1 MDTQKTKSSADYI
14 KFAIVLLFMFG
25 FQFVPP
31 IGPMTQY
38 GMAVLGIL
46 IGAILGWSFD
56 SKQMIGTS
64 LIALVALAMVGY
76 PGGITA
82 VYQKL
87 MASESLIMM
96 CLGMIMVGA
105 LVDAKMDA
113 YIIAKVMNMKIVKGR
128 PWLTTFLFV
137 FSPCILGLLIMNT
150 PLMLFLLPLY
160 IKLFKG
166 AGYKAG
172 DKYVINVFIGSIIS
186 AICSMY
192 ILPFKGIALA
202 FSGMVQGYTGSM
214 WTYAEFMMTLTIAC
228 LAISAFYVVFM
239 WLQRC
244 DVSKVANCDL
254 SVFGDP
260 NAPIDKHQKAVL
272 WCMLIY
278 IIGSTV
284 ISFGGMMQNSVGA
297 FLNSI
302 SVYGWMLIIIGAMSI
317 IKVDGKR
324 LMNLSVASS
333 KGFSWDLIL
342 MVGSATLI
350 GGALTTAETGFGAL
364 LVGLVGPLFN
374 SLGTVGIAV
383 FMFAVMIIATN
394 FCNNM
399 AVMMI
404 GFTIL
409 GSLIAGGMALNGPM
423 LAAGIM
429 LFSQLGILLP
439 ASSLWGAMLHTLE
452 LTTPSSIYK
461 YATLAIIYCLV
472 IGCAVYIPLSAIV
485 Y

>member
-1 MDTQKTKSSADYI
+1 MEQQKSSAEYI
-14 KFAIVLLFMFG
+14 KLGIVLLFMFG

-31 IGPMTQY
+31 IGPMTPY

-56 SKQMIGTS
+56 SKQMLGTS

-76 PGGITA
+76 PGGIMA

-87 MASESLIMM
+87 MASESLLMM

-105 LVDAKMDA
+105 LVDAKIDA
-113 YIIAKVMNMKIVKGR
+113 YIIAKVMNMKLVQGR
-128 PWLTTFLFV
+128 PWLTTFLLV

-166 AGYKAG
+166 AGYSTG
-172 DKYVINVFIGSIIS
+172 DKYVVNVFIGSVIS

-202 FSGMVQGYTGSM
+202 FSGMVKGYVGSM
-214 WTYAEFMMTLTIAC
+214 WTYAEFMMTLTITC
-228 LAISAFYVVFM
+228 LAISALYVVFM
-239 WLQRC
+239 WIQRC
-244 DVSKVANCDL
+244 DVSKVANLDL
-254 SVFGDP
+254 SIFGDP
-260 NAPIDKHQKAVL
+260 KASITKHQKAVL
-272 WCMLIY
+272 TCMIVY
-278 IIGSTV
+278 IVGSTI
-284 ISFGGMMQNSVGA
+284 ISFGGMMQNSVGT

-302 SVYGWMLIIIGAMSI
+302 SVYGWMLVILGIMSI
-317 IKVDGKR
+317 VKVDGKR
-324 LMNLSVASS
+324 LMNLNVASA

-350 GGALTTAETGFGAL
+350 GGALTAAETGFGAL
-364 LVGLVGPLFN
+364 LTMVIAPLFN

-383 FMFAVMIIATN
+383 FMFAAMLIGTN

-399 AVMMI
+399 AIMMI

-439 ASSLWGAMLHTLE
+439 ASSLWGAMLHSLE
-452 LTTPSSIYK
+452 MTTPATIYK
-461 YATLAIIYCLV
+461 YAMLAIIYCLV
-472 IGCAVYIPLSAIV
+472 VGCAVYIPLSAIV

>member
-1 MDTQKTKSSADYI
+1 M
-14 KFAIVLLFMFG
+14 V
-25 FQFVPP
+25 
-31 IGPMTQY
+31 
-38 GMAVLGIL
+38 
-46 IGAILGWSFD
+46 
-56 SKQMIGTS
+56 GTS
-64 LIALVALAMVGY
+64 LIALVALTIVGY
-76 PGGITA
+76 PGGIIA
-82 VYQKL
+82 VYQQL
-87 MASESLIMM
+87 MASESLLMM

-105 LVDAKMDA
+105 LVDAKIDA
-113 YIIAKVMNMKIVKGR
+113 FIIAKVMNMKIVQGR

-137 FSPCILGLLIMNT
+137 FSPCILGMLIMNT

-160 IKLFKG
+160 VKLFKG
-166 AGYKAG
+166 AGYKIG
-172 DKYVINVFIGSIIS
+172 DKYVVNVFIGSVIS

-202 FSGMVQGYTGSM
+202 FSGMVKGYTGSM
-214 WTYAEFMMTLTIAC
+214 WTYGEYMCTLTVTC
-228 LAISAFYVVFM
+228 LAISAFYTLFM
-239 WLQRC
+239 RLQRC
-244 DVSKVANCDL
+244 DVSKVANLDL
-254 SVFGDP
+254 SIFGDP

-278 IIGSTV
+278 IIGSTI

-302 SVYGWMLIIIGAMSI
+302 SVYGWMLIILSIMSI
-317 IKVDGKR
+317 VKIDGKR
-324 LMNLSVASS
+324 LMNLPVASA

-342 MVGSATLI
+342 MVASAILI
-350 GGALTTAETGFGAL
+350 GAALTTPETGFGAL
-364 LVGLVGPLFN
+364 LVGLVGPMFN
-374 SLGTVGIAV
+374 SMGSIGIAV
-383 FMFAVMIIATN
+383 FMFAVMLIGTN

-409 GSLIAGGMALNGPM
+409 GSLVAGGMPLNGPM

-429 LFSQLGILLP
+429 LFSQIGILLP

-452 LTTPSSIYK
+452 LATPKAIYK
-461 YATLAIIYCLV
+461 YAILAMIYV
-472 IGCAVYIPLSAIV
+472 IVVGCAVYIPLSALV

>member
-1 MDTQKTKSSADYI
+1 MEQQKGFSEYI
-14 KFAIVLLFMFG
+14 KFGIVFLFMFG

-31 IGPMTQY
+31 IGPMTPY

-56 SKQMIGTS
+56 SKQMLGTS
-64 LIALVALAMVGY
+64 LIALVALALVGY

-82 VYQKL
+82 VYQKIL
-87 MASESLIMM
+87 ASESLIMM
-96 CLGMIMVGA
+96 CLGMVMVGA

-113 YIIAKVMNMKIVKGR
+113 FLIAKVMNMKIVQGR

-166 AGYKAG
+166 AGYQTG
-172 DKYVINVFIGSIIS
+172 DKYVLNVFIGSIIS

-202 FSGMVQGYTGSM
+202 FSGMVMGYTGAM
-214 WTYAEFMMTLTIAC
+214 WTYAQYMMTLTVTC
-228 LAISAFYVVFM
+228 LAISALYVVFM
-239 WLQRC
+239 WIQRC
-244 DVSKVANCDL
+244 DVSKVANIDL

-260 NAPIDKHQKAVL
+260 KAPIDKHQKAIL
-272 WCMLIY
+272 WCMLAY
-278 IIGSTV
+278 IIGSTI
-284 ISFGGMMQNSVGA
+284 ISFGGMMQNSIGV
-297 FLNSI
+297 FLNKV
-302 SVYGWMLIIIGAMSI
+302 SVYGWMLVIMGIMSI
-317 IKVDGKR
+317 VKVDGKR
-324 LMNLSVASS
+324 LMNLPVASA

-350 GGALTTAETGFGAL
+350 GGALTTTETGFGAL
-364 LVGLVGPLFN
+364 LVGLVGPMF
-374 SLGTVGIAV
+374 GKMGAVGIAI
-383 FMFAVMIIATN
+383 FMFTVMIIATN

-399 AVMMI
+399 AIMMI

-409 GSLIAGGMALNGPM
+409 GSLIAGGMPLNGPM

-429 LFSQLGILLP
+429 LYSQIGILLP

-452 LTTPSSIYK
+452 LTTPSAIYK
-461 YATLAIIYCLV
+461 YAGLAIIYCIV
-472 IGCAVYIPLSAIV
+472 VGCAVYIPLSAIV

>member
-1 MDTQKTKSSADYI
+1 MEQQKGFSEYI
-14 KFAIVLLFMFG
+14 KFGIVFAFMFG
-25 FQFVPP
+25 FGFLPP

-64 LIALVALAMVGY
+64 LIALAALALVGY

-87 MASESLIMM
+87 MASESLLMM

-113 YIIAKVMNMKIVKGR
+113 FIIAKVMNMKMVQGR

-166 AGYKAG
+166 AGYGVG

-202 FSGMVQGYTGSM
+202 FSGMVRGYTGAM
-214 WTYAEFMMTLTIAC
+214 WTYAEYMMTITVTC
-228 LAISAFYVVFM
+228 LAISALYVVFM
-239 WLQRC
+239 WIQRC
-244 DVSKVANCDL
+244 DVSKVATLDL

-260 NAPIDKHQKAVL
+260 KAPITKHQKAVL
-272 WCMLIY
+272 TCMIAY
-278 IIGSTV
+278 IVGSTI
-284 ISFGGMMQNSVGA
+284 ISFGGMMQNAVGT

-302 SVYGWMLIIIGAMSI
+302 SVYGWMLIIMGAMSI
-317 IKVDGKR
+317 IKVEGQR
-324 LMNLSVASS
+324 LMNLHVASA

-364 LVGLVGPLFN
+364 LTGIVGPMFSTMSAGL
-374 SLGTVGIAV
+374 IAV
-383 FMFAVMIIATN
+383 FMFVVILLGTN

-399 AVMMI
+399 AIMMI

-409 GSLIAGGMALNGPM
+409 GSLIAGGMPLNGPM

-429 LFSQLGILLP
+429 LFSQIGILLP

-452 LTTPSSIYK
+452 LTTPATIYK
-461 YATLAIIYCLV
+461 YASLALIYCVV
-472 IGCAVYIPLSAIV
+472 IGCAVYIPLCAIV

>member
-1 MDTQKTKSSADYI
+1 MEQKSSTAEYL
-14 KFAIVLLFMFG
+14 KSGIVLAFMFG
-25 FQFVPP
+25 FQFLPP
-31 IGPMTQY
+31 FGPMTKY

-56 SKQMIGTS
+56 AKQMIGTS
-64 LIALVALAMVGY
+64 LVALVALALVGY
-76 PGGITA
+76 PGGITGIYA
-82 VYQKL
+82 QVL
-87 MASESLIMM
+87 ASESLVMM
-96 CLGMIMVGA
+96 CLSMVMVGA
-105 LVDAKMDA
+105 LVEAKIDSF
-113 YIIAKVMNMKIVKGR
+113 IIAKVMNMKVVKGR
-128 PWLTTFLFV
+128 PWLTTFLLV

-160 IKLFKG
+160 INLFKN
-166 AGYKAG
+166 AGYQAG

-202 FSGMVQGYTGSM
+202 FSGMVRGYTGSM
-214 WTYAEFMMTLTIAC
+214 WTYAEFMMTISVTCI
-228 LAISAFYVVFM
+228 AISAFYVVFM

-244 DVSKVANCDL
+244 DVSKVANLDL

-260 NAPIDKHQKAVL
+260 NAPIDKHQKAIL
-272 WCMLIY
+272 TCMIAY

-297 FLNSI
+297 FLSKI
-302 SVYGWMLIIIGAMSI
+302 SVYGWMWIIMGVMSVV
-317 IKVDGKR
+317 KVDGKR
-324 LMNLSVASS
+324 LMNLPTATM
-333 KGFSWDLIL
+333 KGFSWDLIM
-342 MVGSATLI
+342 MVGAATLI
-350 GGALTTAETGFGAL
+350 GGALTTADTGFGAL
-364 LVGLVGPLFN
+364 LTGIIAPLFKT
-374 SLGTVGIAV
+374 LGAGGIAV
-383 FMFAVMIIATN
+383 FMFAVMLIATN

-399 AVMMI
+399 AIMMI

-409 GSLIAGGMALNGPM
+409 GSLIAGGLGLNGPM

-429 LFSQLGILLP
+429 LFSQIGILLP
-439 ASSLWGAMLHTLE
+439 ASSLWGAMLHSLE

-461 YATLAIIYCLV
+461 YASLAIIYCLV
-472 IGCAVYIPLSAIV
+472 VGCAVYIPMSMIA

>member
-1 MDTQKTKSSADYI
+1 MEQQKGFSDYI
-14 KFAIVLLFMFG
+14 KFGIVLLFMFG
-25 FQFVPP
+25 FQFLPP
-31 IGPMTQY
+31 FGPMTQY

-56 SKQMIGTS
+56 AKQMIGTS

-87 MASESLIMM
+87 MASESLLMM
-96 CLGMIMVGA
+96 CLAMVMVGA
-105 LVDAKMDA
+105 LVDAKMDSF
-113 YIIAKVMNMKIVKGR
+113 IIAKVMNMKFVQGK
-128 PWLTTFLFV
+128 PWLTTFLLV

-166 AGYKAG
+166 AGYGVG

-202 FSGMVQGYTGSM
+202 FSGMVRGYTGSM
-214 WTYAEFMMTLTIAC
+214 WTYAEFLLTLSITC
-228 LAISAFYVVFM
+228 LAISALYVVFM
-239 WLQRC
+239 WIQRC
-244 DVSKVANCDL
+244 DVSKVANLDL

-260 NAPIDKHQKAVL
+260 KAPITKHQKAVL
-272 WCMLIY
+272 WCMIAY
-278 IIGSTV
+278 IVGSTI
-284 ISFGGMMQNSVGA
+284 ISFGGMMQNAVGA

-302 SVYGWMLIIIGAMSI
+302 SVYGWLLVIMGVMSVV
-317 IKVDGKR
+317 KVDGQR
-324 LMNLSVASS
+324 LMNLGVATA

-364 LVGLVGPLFN
+364 LTGLVAPLFN
-374 SLGTVGIAV
+374 TLGTVGIAI

-399 AVMMI
+399 AIMMI

-429 LFSQLGILLP
+429 LFSQIGILLP
-439 ASSLWGAMLHTLE
+439 ASSLWGAMLHSLE
-452 LTTPSSIYK
+452 LTTPSAIYK
-461 YATLAIIYCLV
+461 YAGLAIIYCIV
-472 IGCAVYIPLSAIV
+472 VGCAVYIPLSAIV

>member
-1 MDTQKTKSSADYI
+1 MEQKSSASEYL
-14 KFAIVLLFMFG
+14 KFGIVLAFMFG
-25 FQFVPP
+25 FQFLPP
-31 IGPMTQY
+31 FGPMTPY

-56 SKQMIGTS
+56 AKQMIGTS
-64 LIALVALAMVGY
+64 LVALVALAMVGY

-87 MASESLIMM
+87 MASESLLMM
-96 CLGMIMVGA
+96 CLAMVMVGA
-105 LVDAKMDA
+105 LVDAKMDSF
-113 YIIAKVMNMKIVKGR
+113 IIAKVMNMKVVQGK
-128 PWLTTFLFV
+128 PWLTTFLLV

-160 IKLFKG
+160 IKLFQG
-166 AGYKAG
+166 AGYKPG

-186 AICSMY
+186 AIMSMY

-202 FSGMVQGYTGSM
+202 FSGMVKGYTGSM
-214 WTYAEFMMTLTIAC
+214 WTYAEFMMTLSVTCI
-228 LAISAFYVVFM
+228 AISAFYTVFM

-244 DVSKVANCDL
+244 DVSKVKDLDL

-260 NAPIDKHQKAVL
+260 NAPITKHQKAVL
-272 WCMLIY
+272 WCLIAY
-278 IIGSTV
+278 IVGSTI
-284 ISFGGMMQNSVGA
+284 ISFGGMMQNSVGT

-302 SVYGWMLIIIGAMSI
+302 SVYGWLLVIMGVMSVV
-317 IKVDGKR
+317 KVEGKR
-324 LMNLSVASS
+324 LMDLNIATM

-350 GGALTTAETGFGAL
+350 GGALTTAETGFGAFL
-364 LVGLVGPLFN
+364 TGLVAPLFGK
-374 SLGTVGIAV
+374 LGTMGIAI
-383 FMFAVMIIATN
+383 FMFTVMIVATN

-399 AVMMI
+399 AIMMI

-409 GSLIAGGMALNGPM
+409 GSLIAGGMPLNGPM

-429 LFSQLGILLP
+429 LFSQIGILLP
-439 ASSLWGAMLHTLE
+439 ASSMWGAILHSLDM
-452 LTTPSSIYK
+452 TTTSSIYK
-461 YATLAIIYCLV
+461 YAALAIIYCIIV
-472 IGCAVYIPLSAIV
+472 GCAVYIPMSMIA

>member
-1 MDTQKTKSSADYI
+1 MERQKNSVDYM
-14 KFAIVLLFMFG
+14 KFGIVLLFMFG

-56 SKQMIGTS
+56 SKQMLGTS
-64 LIALVALAMVGY
+64 LIALVALALVGY
-76 PGGITA
+76 PGGITGI
-82 VYQKL
+82 YQQL

-113 YIIAKVMNMKIVKGR
+113 FIIAKVMNMKAVQGR

-150 PLMLFLLPLY
+150 PLMFFLLPLY
-160 IKLFKG
+160 VKLFKG
-166 AGYKAG
+166 AGYSTG
-172 DKYVINVFIGSIIS
+172 DKYVMNVFIGSIIS

-202 FSGMVQGYTGSM
+202 FSGMVKGYTGAM
-214 WTYAEFMMTLTIAC
+214 WTYAEYMMTITVTC
-228 LAISAFYVVFM
+228 FAISALYIVFM
-239 WLQRC
+239 WIQRC
-244 DVSKVANCDL
+244 DVSKVANLDL

-272 WCMLIY
+272 WCMLLY
-278 IIGSTV
+278 IAGSTV
-284 ISFGGMMQNSVGA
+284 ISFGGMMQNSVGT

-302 SVYGWMLIIIGAMSI
+302 SVYGWMLVIIGVMSI
-317 IKVDGKR
+317 VKVDGKR
-324 LMNLSVASS
+324 LLNLPVASA

-350 GGALTTAETGFGAL
+350 GGALTTAETGFGVL
-364 LVGLVGPLFN
+364 LASLVGPLFG
-374 SLGTVGIAV
+374 SMGTAGTAV
-383 FMFAVMIIATN
+383 FMFTVMILGTN

-399 AVMMI
+399 AIMMI

-429 LFSQLGILLP
+429 LFSQIGILLP
-439 ASSLWGAMLHTLE
+439 ASSLWGAILHTLE
-452 LTTPSSIYK
+452 MTTPSAIYK
-461 YATLAIIYCLV
+461 HAALALIYCV
-472 IGCAVYIPLSAIV
+472 VVGCVVYIPLSAIV